1 MPKKKK
7 EIAKRQKVFNFI
19 SNVIDAVQEKWR
31 TYVLFSL
38 GVFVFGWLGYIAFYW
53 IDTVESV
60 DLVINYL

>member
-31 TYVLFSL
+31 TYVFFSL

>member
-38 GVFVFGWLGYIAFYW
+38 GVTMFGWLGYIAFYW
-53 IDTVESV
+53 IDTVKSV

>member
-38 GVFVFGWLGYIAFYW
+38 GVFMFGWLGYIAFYW